1 MDQQQQQQSTVTA
14 GDNSKAMW
22 EYEAPQY
29 CDFSSADTFVDT
41 DPTVD
46 KFFLTDHD
54 STKENDDSDAD
65 IFATPLTTR
74 SAGHKK
80 SLGTSSSCYRTP
92 KSSSAAAFD
101 CEATP
106 VAPPVF
112 LTGRLS
118 TLRQTP
124 LREIYNQGGKPLHEA
139 GRRVSVFGKKS
150 AKKAAAAAANKDN
163 NHKDNHN
170 NSRRETFDMGN
181 VAEAIEEIGSA
192 SVAAS
197 AAAKEEEEEEKSSDK
212 ENHNGPPVAADELMS
227 EEEEEEEGEA
237 VKKSEETVVEAFHS
251 VDAEKELSE
260 EAAAASAA
268 PSMADDSSALNS
280 SRRSSYIVKS
290 PSIRVVHFADES
302 VRNSRRRT
310 GGARRGLK

>member
-1 MDQQQQQQSTVTA
+1 MA
-14 GDNSKAMW
+14 A
-22 EYEAPQY
+22 
-29 CDFSSADTFVDT
+29 SAADG
-41 DPTVD
+41 
-46 KFFLTDHD
+46 
-54 STKENDDSDAD
+54 SSDAD
-65 IFATPLTTR
+65 IFATPLTMR

-106 VAPPVF
+106 VAPL

-163 NHKDNHN
+163 KDNNHKDNHN

-181 VAEAIEEIGSA
+181 VAEAIEEVSA
-192 SVAAS
+192 SV
-197 AAAKEEEEEEKSSDK
+197 AAAKEEEEEEKSSNK
-212 ENHNGPPVAADELMS
+212 ENHNGPPAAGKCDI
-227 EEEEEEEGEA
+227 
-237 VKKSEETVVEAFHS
+237 S
-251 VDAEKELSE
+251 VCL
-260 EAAAASAA
+260 
-268 PSMADDSSALNS
+268 
-280 SRRSSYIVKS
+280 
-290 PSIRVVHFADES
+290 
-302 VRNSRRRT
+302 
-310 GGARRGLK
+310 

>member
-1 MDQQQQQQSTVTA
+1 MVWKFRNA
-14 GDNSKAMW
+14 N
-22 EYEAPQY
+22 P
-29 CDFSSADTFVDT
+29 FF
-41 DPTVD
+41 
-46 KFFLTDHD
+46 FFLGLVTDHD
-54 STKENDDSDAD
+54 STKENDESMAAADGSSDAD
-65 IFATPLTTR
+65 IFATPLTMR

-101 CEATP
+101 SEAATP

-150 AKKAAAAAANKDN
+150 AKKAAAAANNKDN
-163 NHKDNHN
+163 KDNHKDNHN

-181 VAEAIEEIGSA
+181 VAEAIEEVSA

-197 AAAKEEEEEEKSSDK
+197 KEEEEKSSDK
-212 ENHNGPPVAADELMS
+212 ENHNGPPAAGKCDI
-227 EEEEEEEGEA
+227 
-237 VKKSEETVVEAFHS
+237 S
-251 VDAEKELSE
+251 VCL
-260 EAAAASAA
+260 
-268 PSMADDSSALNS
+268 
-280 SRRSSYIVKS
+280 
-290 PSIRVVHFADES
+290 
-302 VRNSRRRT
+302 
-310 GGARRGLK
+310 

>member
-1 MDQQQQQQSTVTA
+1 MA
-14 GDNSKAMW
+14 A
-22 EYEAPQY
+22 
-29 CDFSSADTFVDT
+29 SADG
-41 DPTVD
+41 
-46 KFFLTDHD
+46 
-54 STKENDDSDAD
+54 SSDAD

-74 SAGHKK
+74 SGQKK

-101 CEATP
+101 CEAATP

-150 AKKAAAAAANKDN
+150 AKKAAAAANNKDN

-197 AAAKEEEEEEKSSDK
+197 AAAKEEEEEEEEKSSDK
-212 ENHNGPPVAADELMS
+212 ENHNGPPVAGKCDI
-227 EEEEEEEGEA
+227 
-237 VKKSEETVVEAFHS
+237 S
-251 VDAEKELSE
+251 VCL
-260 EAAAASAA
+260 
-268 PSMADDSSALNS
+268 
-280 SRRSSYIVKS
+280 
-290 PSIRVVHFADES
+290 
-302 VRNSRRRT
+302 
-310 GGARRGLK
+310 

>member
-1 MDQQQQQQSTVTA
+1 MA
-14 GDNSKAMW
+14 A
-22 EYEAPQY
+22 
-29 CDFSSADTFVDT
+29 SAADG
-41 DPTVD
+41 
-46 KFFLTDHD
+46 
-54 STKENDDSDAD
+54 SSDAD
-65 IFATPLTTR
+65 IFATPLTVR
-74 SAGHKK
+74 SAGQKK

-101 CEATP
+101 SEAATP
-106 VAPPVF
+106 VAPL

-170 NSRRETFDMGN
+170 NSRRETFDMSN

-197 AAAKEEEEEEKSSDK
+197 KEEEEKSSDK
-212 ENHNGPPVAADELMS
+212 ENHNGPPAAGKCDI
-227 EEEEEEEGEA
+227 
-237 VKKSEETVVEAFHS
+237 S
-251 VDAEKELSE
+251 VCL
-260 EAAAASAA
+260 
-268 PSMADDSSALNS
+268 
-280 SRRSSYIVKS
+280 
-290 PSIRVVHFADES
+290 
-302 VRNSRRRT
+302 
-310 GGARRGLK
+310 